1 MSISINKTKGLFIRL
16 LTRGSMQTATGLIIP
31 AGFFL
36 GAMMLSKLGE
46 KTFAAAALIFAV
58 QAFIQSM
65 ITMPLNVIG
74 GIISR
79 NFGAKDDVNVGIQR
93 CKEIGKI
100 LRSGQCLSLCLAL
113 PAIVVAFFIGDLL
126 KLTGQQPQ
134 LCEIVQSYFTA
145 SVWGIP
151 ATVLLFCSQQF
162 ANGINKQWT
171 ALSQGIIGLGIL
183 LLFSYPTIF
192 GKWGFPALG
201 AAGLGYAVAL
211 RSWINLFMLE
221 GRFFFDKTTQPFNLF
236 ILDSLKK
243 PTLYMK
249 KIWQIGWPISVQ
261 YGIELSSMI
270 VTTIMAGNLGQ
281 QALVVRGLSAQYS
294 MLLIIPL
301 IAFSQACTVLV
312 GQARGQIKYDDA
324 SKLSYMAIGTGVVFA
339 LMFMGIF
346 FAAFKP
352 MVNLFIVI
360 DWNNKSLVSL
370 IVVVMSLTLGG
381 LVIDTARNVSTGAL
395 RAFDDTKFP
404 ALMGALGLLIVK
416 IPLSWVLAFPVGMGL
431 VGLAL
436 AHVIG
441 LVIGTLPVLE
451 RWRKCI
457 NKQCVHL
464 TTISPA
470 NIINSK

>member
-1 MSISINKTKGLFIRL
+1 M
-16 LTRGSMQTATGLIIP
+16 
-31 AGFFL
+31 
-36 GAMMLSKLGE
+36 
-46 KTFAAAALIFAV
+46 
-58 QAFIQSM
+58 
-65 ITMPLNVIG
+65 
-74 GIISR
+74 
-79 NFGAKDDVNVGIQR
+79 
-93 CKEIGKI
+93 
-100 LRSGQCLSLCLAL
+100 
-113 PAIVVAFFIGDLL
+113 
-126 KLTGQQPQ
+126 
-134 LCEIVQSYFTA
+134 
-145 SVWGIP
+145 
-151 ATVLLFCSQQF
+151 
-162 ANGINKQWT
+162 
-171 ALSQGIIGLGIL
+171 
-183 LLFSYPTIF
+183 
-192 GKWGFPALG
+192 
-201 AAGLGYAVAL
+201 
-211 RSWINLFMLE
+211 
-221 GRFFFDKTTQPFNLF
+221 
-236 ILDSLKK
+236 
-243 PTLYMK
+243 
-249 KIWQIGWPISVQ
+249 
-261 YGIELSSMI
+261 
-270 VTTIMAGNLGQ
+270 
-281 QALVVRGLSAQYS
+281 
-294 MLLIIPL
+294 
-301 IAFSQACTVLV
+301 V

-324 SKLSYMAIGTGVVFA
+324 SKLSYMAIATGVVFA

-441 LVIGTLPVLE
+441 LVIGTIPVLE